1 MLGTNMNDTLGS
13 YWEQTVTSGSS
24 YLLRVVNAAIDTHF
38 DFSIDNHTL
47 QVKSS
52 ASPLRTS
59 SDDWKESIR

>member
-1 MLGTNMNDTLGS
+1 MNDTLGS

-47 QVKSS
+47 QVKTS
-52 ASPLRTS
+52 ASPPSHEFR
-59 SDDWKESIR
+59 

>member
-52 ASPLRTS
+52 ASLHTS

>member
-1 MLGTNMNDTLGS
+1 MNGTLGS

-47 QVKSS
+47 QVKTS

-59 SDDWKESIR
+59 FDDWKKSIH